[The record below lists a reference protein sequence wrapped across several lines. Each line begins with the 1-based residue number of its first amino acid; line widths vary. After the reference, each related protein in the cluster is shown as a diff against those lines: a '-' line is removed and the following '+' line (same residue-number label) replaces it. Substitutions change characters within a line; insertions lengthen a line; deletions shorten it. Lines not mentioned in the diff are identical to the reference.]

1 MRNNATIMHLHMY
14 HHFLQAFPNLQ
25 IFAFASITGF
35 KFLGLPDFSVIL
47 YRLFKKLTE
56 KKVIRLTVCLFFFYY
71 FYGSV

>member
-1 MRNNATIMHLHMY
+1 MRNNVTIMHLYMY

-35 KFLGLPDFSVIL
+35 KFLGLPDSSVIL

-56 KKVIRLTVCLFFFYY
+56 KKSNQTNSLPFFFLL
-71 FYGSV
+71 FLW